1 MNDAERPRRALG
13 PQGEPSPAH
22 AADGADE
29 AEQTVVRKQKFSYDD
44 LLYRRPPSQ
53 GGMDPW
59 PSGERPRPE
68 QVAPGTA
75 LGRSKTAPKGDAS
88 AAKPSA
94 AESTSSATKAKSSAA
109 ESKAQAA
116 DAKADVDALVAPES
130 AKTAD
135 AVSART
141 ASATRSPAPD
151 AATQRPSDRPA
162 TAASAAVPSG
172 DWFRPE
178 PKTTP
183 APKAGDGGGN
193 TPVDPPAHAL
203 GKEPDESSDKAVP
216 DEANTGR
223 LRRSL
228 LLTLA
233 SAVVP
238 GSGLLGAPQRGLK
251 VLGAVTTA
259 MFVLAIG
266 YLGISALT
274 DLSKLTQAAQRESTL
289 TQATFGLVI
298 VAVVSVALIALTHIA
313 TRPEHTTQ
321 GRRILGAVVVTAL
334 AFAVAAPTAVAAR
347 YSRDAYL
354 MLDQILPQASDIKAS
369 NREEIAASNA
379 PDPWADTERV
389 NILLLGADGNEARKE
404 NVEMFGVRTDT
415 IMVASIDTKTGNTTL
430 IQIPRNV
437 QYTPFPEGSVMA
449 EEFPDG
455 LRGEGGEGEWFVN
468 TIWEKTSEGGD
479 YAHLFEGTT
488 FPGAEAL
495 KEGVQGIT
503 GLKIDRFAM
512 LNIDGLSNLINAMGG
527 VTVNVNNRLPIGGN
541 KSKGIR
547 PSGYIEVG
555 KEQKLDGYHAMWY
568 ARSRYDS
575 SDYDRMAR
583 QSCLVDAIIN
593 QANPETL
600 VTSFEPIAAASAD
613 MVSTDITRDEF
624 GAFIDLAFR
633 VKDGGTVNRLV
644 FAPGKNG
651 YSYADP
657 DFEAMRE
664 AVQTAIGN
672 PAKSTA
678 SPAPPS
684 AAPTS
689 SPTAS
694 EASAEPKETQSSEP
708 EETESEEPEETEST
722 KATPTTD
729 EQKLTD
735 GSQNVGDACAW
746 QGN

>member
-13 PQGEPSPAH
+13 PRGEPSPAH

-59 PSGERPRPE
+59 PSGERPRPG

-75 LGRSKTAPKGDAS
+75 LGRSKGAQGDA
-88 AAKPSA
+88 AEAKPSVA
-94 AESTSSATKAKSSAA
+94 GPTSSSAQAKSAA
-109 ESKAQAA
+109 ESKAGAA
-116 DAKADVDALVAPES
+116 EPKAGASES
-130 AKTAD
+130 AKAGAAISD
-135 AVSART
+135 AESPA
-141 ASATRSPAPD
+141 ASATQSTAPD
-151 AATQRPSDRPA
+151 AAAQPPSDPQE
-162 TAASAAVPSG
+162 TAASAAAVPPG

-183 APKAGDGGGN
+183 ATKAGDGGGN

-259 MFVLAIG
+259 VFVLAIG

-289 TQATFGLVI
+289 TQATFGLVM
-298 VAVVSVALIALTHIA
+298 VAVIWVALIALTHIA

-334 AFAVAAPTAVAAR
+334 AFGVAAPTAVAAR

-672 PAKSTA
+672 PAKSAA
-678 SPAPPS
+678 SPAPAS

-694 EASAEPKETQSSEP
+694 EASVEPTETQSSEP
-708 EETESEEPEETEST
+708 EETESEEPAESESA
-722 KATPTTD
+722 KPTPTTD

>member
-13 PQGEPSPAH
+13 PRGEPSPAH

-68 QVAPGTA
+68 QVGPGTA
-75 LGRSKTAPKGDAS
+75 LGRSKGAQGDA
-88 AAKPSA
+88 AEAKPSVAKAEPSA
-94 AESTSSATKAKSSAA
+94 AESQTSRSKAGAS
-109 ESKAQAA
+109 ESKAGAS
-116 DAKADVDALVAPES
+116 ES
-130 AKTAD
+130 AKAASSVPD
-135 AVSART
+135 AESAHAASARQST
-141 ASATRSPAPD
+141 APD
-151 AATQRPSDRPA
+151 AAAQPPSDRPG
-162 TAASAAVPSG
+162 TAAGAAVPPG

-183 APKAGDGGGN
+183 ATKAGAGGGN

-259 MFVLAIG
+259 VFVLAIG

-298 VAVVSVALIALTHIA
+298 VAVVWVALIALTHIA

-334 AFAVAAPTAVAAR
+334 AFGVAAPTAVAAR

-479 YAHLFEGTT
+479 YAHLFEGST

-541 KSKGIR
+541 KSKGIP

-583 QSCLVDAIIN
+583 QSCLVNAIIN

-600 VTSFEPIAAASAD
+600 VTSFEPIADALAD
-613 MVSTDITRDEF
+613 MVSTDITPDEF

-657 DFEAMRE
+657 DFDAMRE

-678 SPAPPS
+678 SPAPTS
-684 AAPTS
+684 AA
-689 SPTAS
+689 PTAS
-694 EASAEPKETQSSEP
+694 EASAEPTETQSSEP
-708 EETESEEPEETEST
+708 DETEPT

-729 EQKLTD
+729 KQKLTD